1 MGRDREIPSPHGCL
15 GLFGV
20 SYPVSRF
27 FATCTGILRFF
38 ATYRKILRHIAF
50 FCDTSHVAKDMS
62 HVAKDMSQ
70 NFAIFCDMSFW
81 GS

>member
-1 MGRDREIPSPHGCL
+1 LFYGR
-15 GLFGV
+15 
-20 SYPVSRF
+20 YVSRF

-38 ATYRKILRHIAF
+38 ATRRKILRHITI
-50 FCDTSHVAKDMS
+50 FCDTSHVASDMS

-70 NFAIFCDMSFW
+70 KFAIFCDMSFW